1 MLNRFVWWTALFIC
15 CVTSGCAMLIPGPG
29 LDDFPL
35 SDSSFISSPMVLQQK
50 ITVTFGE
57 KKIALIGIAELA
69 SDRIKIAGLTD
80 FGKRLLM
87 IDYDGKTLIDEIEP
101 MLAEYFTGRDIL
113 LHYQMAYWPEAAL
126 RNAISS
132 SEWKMVSSSE
142 LREFVYQDDVIYKAE
157 IDKVLPDGANA
168 KVCNLAAGYCLKFE
182 NLVIDK

>member
-1 MLNRFVWWTALFIC
+1 MSLLRFLLITVLGVFA
-15 CVTSGCAMLIPGPG
+15 SGCAMLIPGPG

-35 SDSSFISSPMVLQQK
+35 SDSSFLSSPMILQQK

-132 SEWKMVSSSE
+132 SEWKMVSSPE